1 MDKVDLKLTFVNG
14 SNNEVTKTIS
24 YVNPNV
30 PDSKLYQLAQKIA
43 ELTQDE
49 LIKIVKV
56 VTKGITSTE
65 VHVNG

>member
-30 PDSKLYQLAQKIA
+30 PDRKLYQLAQKIA
-43 ELTQDE
+43 ELTTDE